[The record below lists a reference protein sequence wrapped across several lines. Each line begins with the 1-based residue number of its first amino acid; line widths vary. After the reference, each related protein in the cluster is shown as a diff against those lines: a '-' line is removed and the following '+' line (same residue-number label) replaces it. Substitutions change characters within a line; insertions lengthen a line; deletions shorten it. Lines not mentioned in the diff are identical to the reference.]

1 MERHLFVGTQGFF
14 IQTEPGRA
22 PTRIRGKSLS
32 ASEIE
37 VSWKALP
44 WNASKRR
51 VLGYELRYWSR
62 SEKEETA
69 SVQRTTG
76 NQTSTV
82 IGGLRGSTAYYIS
95 VRAYNTAGTGP
106 ASTTVNMT
114 TKKPPPSQPPVKVK
128 WNTSNSKIIL
138 NWEHVKALEN
148 ESEVTGYKVL
158 YKQNRH
164 SRPSIMET
172 NTTSVELALPT
183 DEDYIIQIKPFGEGG
198 DGSSSKQITI
208 PKIPGPNAVGSASK
222 VSTLSALSTIAL
234 SFTAR
239 TSL

>member
-1 MERHLFVGTQGFF
+1 M
-14 IQTEPGRA
+14 IIPEPGRA

-51 VLGYELRYWSR
+51 VLGYEGGNRKLLGRTHRLPLCFAAFQLRYWSR

-114 TKKPPPSQPPVKVK
+114 TKKPR
-128 WNTSNSKIIL
+128 N
-138 NWEHVKALEN
+138 
-148 ESEVTGYKVL
+148 
-158 YKQNRH
+158 
-164 SRPSIMET
+164 RPSVMET

-208 PKIPGPNAVGSASK
+208 PKIPAFIICRGSQGPNAVGSASK